1 MKINGE
7 DLVFKSGKR
16 VYVTNGIVGLTN
28 NLNLSEGI
36 DCGLWSWDD
45 DDEFRNPV
53 LTRDELLEL
62 SEHMISRWEEFRTK
76 ASRFVAR

>member
-1 MKINGE
+1 MRTDGD
-7 DLVFKSGKR
+7 DLVFKSGKH
-16 VYVTNGIVGLTN
+16 VYACGGVVGLTRG
-28 NLNLSEGI
+28 LDLSEGS
-36 DCGLWSWDD
+36 DSGLWQWDD
-45 DDEFRNPV
+45 EDEFRNPV